1 MALSSSKTLKS
12 TLFFFSILFLCFSLI
27 LAHGGIDDGD
37 EEEPTNQPPPA
48 TGTTTVVNL
57 RSKSLVLVKIYCIII
72 LFFSTFL
79 AGISPYFYRW
89 NESFLLLGTQFSG
102 GIFLATALIHF
113 LSDANETFR
122 GLKHK
127 EYPYAFMLAAAGYCL
142 TMLADVAVSF
152 VAAGSNNHHGGA
164 VAGESRVD
172 DDDDVAVKEEDHR
185 EIRSTGVDVNQVI
198 LRTTGFGDTALL
210 IFALCFHSIFE
221 GIAIGLSE
229 TKSDAW
235 RNLWTISL
243 HKVFAAVAMGIALL
257 KLIPKRPFFLTVVYS
272 LAFGISSPIGV
283 GIGIGINAT
292 SQGAAGDWTYAIS
305 MSLACGVFV
314 YVAVNHLIS
323 KGYKPREKCYFDKPV
338 YKFLAVFLGVA
349 LLSFVM
355 IWD

>member
-1 MALSSSKTLKS
+1 MALSYKTLKS
-12 TLFFFSILFLCFSLI
+12 TLFFLSILFLSFSLI
-27 LAHGGIDDGD
+27 IAHGGIEDGD
-37 EEEPTNQPPPA
+37 EEDEGTTANQPPPA
-48 TGTTTVVNL
+48 TGTTVVNL
-57 RSKSLVLVKIYCIII
+57 RSKDLVLVKIYCLII

-127 EYPYAFMLAAAGYCL
+127 EYPYAFMLAVAGYCL
-142 TMLADVAVSF
+142 TMLADVGVAF
-152 VAAGSNNHHGGA
+152 VAVGSNNNHGA
-164 VAGESRVD
+164 AGGSRV
-172 DDDDVAVKEEDHR
+172 DDDDVAVKEESRGNGTH
-185 EIRSTGVDVNQVI
+185 VDVNQAIV
-198 LRTTGFGDTALL
+198 RTSGFGDTALL

-221 GIAIGLSE
+221 GIAIGLSD
-229 TKSDAW
+229 TKSDTW

-243 HKVFAAVAMGIALL
+243 HKIFAAVAMGIALL
-257 KLIPKRPFFLTVVYS
+257 KLIPKRPFFLTVIYS
-272 LAFGISSPIGV
+272 FAFGISSPLGV

-305 MSLACGVFV
+305 MSIACGVFV
-314 YVAVNHLIS
+314 YVSVNHLIS
-323 KGYKPREKCYFDKPV
+323 KGYKPREECYFDKPI
-338 YKFLAVFLGVA
+338 YKFLAVFLGAA
-349 LLSFVM
+349 LLSMVM

>member
-1 MALSSSKTLKS
+1 MSLLSKTLKS
-12 TLFFFSILFLCFSLI
+12 TLLFLSIIFLCLSLI
-27 LAHGGIDDGD
+27 FAHGGIEDGD
-37 EEEPTNQPPPA
+37 EEDTPPPA
-48 TGTTTVVNL
+48 TGAKTTAVNL

-72 LFFSTFL
+72 LFFTTFL

-127 EYPYAFMLAAAGYCL
+127 EYPYAYMLAAAGYCV
-142 TMLADVAVSF
+142 TMLADVAVAF
-152 VAAGSNNHHGGA
+152 VAVGNNKRHVGVG
-164 VAGESRVD
+164 
-172 DDDDVAVKEEDHR
+172 DDDVAEKEE
-185 EIRSTGVDVNQVI
+185 STSGDGGRVEVSEVI
-198 LRTTGFGDTALL
+198 LRTNGFGDTALL

-221 GIAIGLSE
+221 GIAIGLSD
-229 TKSDAW
+229 TKRDAW

-243 HKVFAAVAMGIALL
+243 HKIFAAVAMGIALL
-257 KLIPKRPFFLTVVYS
+257 QLIPKRPFFLTMVYS
-272 LAFGISSPIGV
+272 FAFGISSPIGV

-292 SQGAAGDWTYAIS
+292 SQGAGGDWTYAIS
-305 MSLACGVFV
+305 MSIACGVFI

-323 KGYKPREKCYFDKPV
+323 KGYKPREVCYYDKPM
-338 YKFLAVFLGVA
+338 YKFLAAFLGVA
-349 LLSFVM
+349 LLSVVM